1 MGADHGTDHGFRLDG
16 HRIIVVCPRYVS
28 NEYEYYYADAPPPIR
43 RVPLRLALATET
55 GMRPFQGL
63 GNLPVLDRVEMEVI
77 RSRSGK
83 VRFIPQRRFRAA
95 MLP

>member
-1 MGADHGTDHGFRLDG
+1 M
-16 HRIIVVCPRYVS
+16 VCPRYVS
-28 NEYEYYYADAPPPIR
+28 DECAYSYADARFPIR
-43 RVPLRLALATET
+43 WVPLRLALATET

-63 GNLPVLDRVEMEVI
+63 GNHAVLDRVEMEVI
-77 RSRSGK
+77 HSRSGK